1 MRSHRSNHLD
11 LRPVSAFLI
20 SLLVPGLGQ
29 IMAGRH
35 ERGAVILIA
44 AIVVGNLN
52 IIWLS
57 LFATTRAD
65 PHTL

>member
-1 MRSHRSNHLD
+1 M
-11 LRPVSAFLI
+11 SAFLI